1 MFHLT
6 SLTEAEE
13 CSFGD
18 HCPAMI
24 HFESAKEAFDS
35 VKAWEELALSDEPE
49 PTLTQRALLA
59 VKERYASN
67 FDALASESG
76 KTREELALVLAFQ
89 GLINYKL
96 QTVEHANNGYRTFV
110 SSSII
115 VGSWHHF
122 DDDFKLSRRGESVLR
137 EWADLRDKRAGADW
151 KLHFVSVGSGGLAKL
166 QQTIKVVKSLPKQPD
181 NAHTRKLAERID
193 MLMTEASGSLTTAEL
208 GGIFGLANGSVS
220 GVTNKLIQLGLME
233 RVRRRDGVNL
243 YTPEYAVIHVLGGGA
258 KVLKLDD

>member
-13 CSFGD
+13 CLFSD
-18 HCPAMI
+18 YCPTLV
-24 HFESAKEAFDS
+24 HFESAEEAFDS
-35 VKAWEELALSDEPE
+35 VKAWEELALGDEPK
-49 PTLTQRALLA
+49 PTFTQQALAA
-59 VKERYASN
+59 VKDRYAPR

-76 KTREELALVLAFQ
+76 QTPEELASSLALQ

-96 QTVEHANNGYRTFV
+96 QTVEHANDGYRTFV
-110 SSSII
+110 SSSIV
-115 VGSWHHF
+115 VGSWNRF
-122 DDDFKLSRRGESVLR
+122 DDDFKLSRRGESVLQ
-137 EWADLRDKRAGADW
+137 EWVDRRDKRTGVHW
-151 KLHFVSVGSGGLAKL
+151 KLHFVSVGIEGLAEVKRAVE
-166 QQTIKVVKSLPKQPD
+166 TVKSLSKQPD

-193 MLMTEASGSLTTAEL
+193 LLMEKATGSLTTAEL

-220 GVTNKLIQLGLME
+220 GVTNKLIQLGLMKRE
-233 RVRRRDGVNL
+233 RRRDGVNL

>member
-18 HCPAMI
+18 YCPTMF
-24 HFESAKEAFDS
+24 HFESAEEAFDS
-35 VKAWEELALSDEPE
+35 VKVWEELALGDDPK

-67 FDALASESG
+67 FDSLARENRQ
-76 KTREELALVLAFQ
+76 TREELANSLALQ

-96 QTVEHANNGYRTFV
+96 QTVEYANNGYRTFV

-122 DDDFKLSRRGESVLR
+122 DDDFKLSRRGESVLQ
-137 EWADLRDKRAGADW
+137 EWKDRRDKRAGADW
-151 KLHFVSVGSGGLAKL
+151 KLHFVSVGIEELAELKRA
-166 QQTIKVVKSLPKQPD
+166 IEKVKSLPKQPD
-181 NAHTRKLAERID
+181 NVHTRKLAERID
-193 MLMTEASGSLTTAEL
+193 MLMTEASDSLTTAEL

-220 GVTNKLIQLGLME
+220 GVTNKLIQLGLMKRE
-233 RVRRRDGVNL
+233 RLHNGVNL
-243 YTPEYAVIHVLGGGA
+243 YTPEYAVIHVLGGGE

>member
-18 HCPAMI
+18 YCPTII
-24 HFESAKEAFDS
+24 HFESAEEAFDS
-35 VKAWEELALSDEPE
+35 VKVWKELALGDEPE

-76 KTREELALVLAFQ
+76 KAREELALVLAFQ

-96 QTVEHANNGYRTFV
+96 QTVEYANNGYSTFV

-151 KLHFVSVGSGGLAKL
+151 KLHFVSVGIEELAELKRA
-166 QQTIKVVKSLPKQPD
+166 IEKVKSLPKQPD
-181 NAHTRKLAERID
+181 NVHTRKLAERID
-193 MLMTEASGSLTTAEL
+193 MLMTEASDSLTTAEL

-220 GVTNKLIQLGLME
+220 GVTNKLIQLGLMKRE
-233 RVRRRDGVNL
+233 RLHNGVNL

-258 KVLKLDD
+258 KVLKLDG

>member
-1 MFHLT
+1 MIHLT
-6 SLTEAEE
+6 SPTEAEE
-13 CSFGD
+13 CAFGD

-35 VKAWEELALSDEPE
+35 VKVWEELALSDEPE

-59 VKERYASN
+59 VKERYAFD

-76 KTREELALVLAFQ
+76 KSREELALVLAFQ

-96 QTVEHANNGYRTFV
+96 QTVEYANNGYRTFV

-115 VGSWHHF
+115 VGSWNRF
-122 DDDFKLSRRGESVLR
+122 DDGFELAHRGELALR
-137 EWADLRDKRAGADW
+137 EWTDRRDKRASADW
-151 KLHFVSVGSGGLAKL
+151 KLHFVSVGIEGLAEVKRA
-166 QQTIKVVKSLPKQPD
+166 IEKVKSLPKQPD
-181 NAHTRKLAERID
+181 NVHTRKLAERID

-243 YTPEYAVIHVLGGGA
+243 YTPEYAAIHVLGGGA